1 MGKPQIL
8 IVEDERIVAISIQN
22 MLNRLGYGVSG
33 VTSSGKDAI
42 KIADEKKPDLVLMDI
57 MLNGDMDGIKVAKKI
72 HDHFNIPVIF
82 LTAYADEE
90 TLQQAKI
97 TEPFGYILKPF
108 DERELRSN
116 IEMALYKNKM
126 EKKSK
131 EREKWL
137 STVLNSINDAVI
149 ATDKERLVT
158 FMNSAAESLT
168 GLNLKYA
175 YGQDF
180 EEVFN
185 ITISKRLWLTKKDSR
200 TRIRPVRKEMN
211 PSLNQAILINK
222 RRKEIPI
229 DHSYAP
235 IRDHKGNILGSVL
248 VLRDITEKKNAE
260 KKLRQSYEK
269 LRKAFDGTIQTISF
283 IMEKRDP
290 YTAGH
295 QRRVSQLVL
304 VISESMGFSKDQIE
318 GIHTAARIHDIGKIL
333 LPSEILNKP
342 GELTELEY
350 NMIKTHPKTG
360 YDILKTIEF
369 PYPIAQIILQHHER
383 MNGSG
388 YPQGLKGE
396 DILLEA
402 RILGVAD
409 VVEAMSSHRPY
420 RAALGVEKALIEI
433 SQNKRRL
440 YDPDVVDTCIK
451 IFKKGFHFE

>member
-1 MGKPQIL
+1 MAKPQIL
-8 IVEDERIVAISIQN
+8 VVEDEGVVAMSIQN
-22 MLNRLGYGVSG
+22 MLDRLGYGVSG
-33 VTSSGKDAI
+33 VASSGNEAI
-42 KIADEKKPDLVLMDI
+42 KIADEKKPDLVLIDI

-72 HDHFNIPVIF
+72 HNHFNIPVIF

-90 TLQQAKI
+90 TLQRAKI

-131 EREKWL
+131 ERENWL
-137 STVLNSINDAVI
+137 STVLDSINEAVI
-149 ATDKERLVT
+149 ATDKEGLVT

-168 GLNLKYA
+168 ELNLKYV

-180 EEVFN
+180 EKTFN
-185 ITISKRLWLTKKDSR
+185 IISSKRLYLPKKDSK
-200 TRIRPVRKEMN
+200 ISPARKEMN
-211 PSLNQAILINK
+211 PCLNQAILINK

-229 DHSYAP
+229 DQSYAP

-248 VLRDITEKKNAE
+248 VLRDNSEKKNAE

-290 YTAGH
+290 YTASH

-333 LPSEILNKP
+333 LPSDILNKP

-350 NMIKTHPKTG
+350 NMIKTHPKIG

-396 DILLEA
+396 NILLEA

-409 VVEAMSSHRPY
+409 VVEAMYSYRPY
-420 RAALGVEKALIEI
+420 RAALGIERALREI

-451 IFKKGFHFE
+451 IFKKGFNFE